1 MSGLA
6 HESSAPTD
14 VNDDVATV
22 ERLVK
27 DFLAEH
33 PVETTPD
40 RELRAAR
47 YDAGLA
53 FVHFD
58 KGFGG
63 LGLDSSLQP
72 AVERLFLE
80 AGCEDWM
87 ARNVIGL
94 GMAAQ
99 TVHTHGDD
107 EQRAKYLKPLF
118 TGEEIWCQLFSEP
131 GAGSDLAALGARAV
145 QDGENYI
152 VNGQKIWTSLAHVAR
167 RGLLVARTDPNL
179 PKHRGLSYFVLDMT
193 APGVEVRPLR
203 QLTGQAEF
211 NEVYLTD
218 AVVPVADRLG
228 AVGEGWRVAMTTLM
242 NERVA
247 IGRRGSRRGEGAI
260 GAAVAEFR
268 AAAADGRADA
278 SARDRLLRLWT
289 RVEAARLTN
298 VRAAARR
305 GAGEPGP
312 EGSIAKLQMAEL
324 NKAIYELCVDL
335 RADGMLID
343 TYQMSRPDRSTGAG
357 GSVDP
362 RRAFLRSLA
371 NSIEGGTSE
380 VMRNILGE
388 RVLGLPGEPRVD
400 RDVPWKD
407 VPR

>member
-1 MSGLA
+1 VTEQLDPDTPPAGEL
-6 HESSAPTD
+6 
-14 VNDDVATV
+14 ATV

-27 DFLAEH
+27 EFLAEH
-33 PVETTPD
+33 PVDTTPD

-47 YDAGLA
+47 FEAGLA

-58 KGFGG
+58 RGFGG
-63 LGLDSSLQP
+63 LGMDPSLHP
-72 AVERLFLE
+72 VVERMFLD
-80 AGCEDWM
+80 AGRADWI

-99 TVHTHGDD
+99 TVHTHGTD
-107 EQRAKYLKPLF
+107 EQRARYLEPLF

-131 GAGSDLAALGARAV
+131 GAGSDLAALATRAV
-145 QDGENYI
+145 PDGDHYV

-167 RGLLVARTDPNL
+167 RGLLLARTDPNL
-179 PKHRGLSYFVLDMT
+179 PKHRGLSYFVLDMHS
-193 APGVEVRPLR
+193 PGVEVRPLR

-218 AVVPVADRLG
+218 VVVPAADRLG
-228 AVGEGWRVAMTTLM
+228 ADGEGWRVAMTTLM

-247 IGRRGSRRGEGAI
+247 IGRRGSRRNDGAI
-260 GAAVAEFR
+260 GAALAEFR
-268 AAAADGRADA
+268 AAAAAGWADPA
-278 SARDRLLRLWT
+278 ARDRLLRLWT
-289 RVEAARLTN
+289 RAEAARLTN
-298 VRAAARR
+298 VRAAAQR
-305 GAGEPGP
+305 GARVPGP

-324 NKAIYELCVDL
+324 NKAIYEMCVDL
-335 RADGMLID
+335 RGLDGMLID
-343 TYQMSRPDRSTGAG
+343 GYEMARPDQSSGAG
-357 GSVDP
+357 GSADV

-400 RDVPWKD
+400 RDLPWKD
-407 VPR
+407 VPRA

>member
-1 MSGLA
+1 MSEIA
-6 HESSAPTD
+6 SDEA
-14 VNDDVATV
+14 AV

-27 DFLAEH
+27 DFLTEH
-33 PVETTPD
+33 PPETTDD

-47 YDAGLA
+47 FDAGLA
-53 FVHFD
+53 YVHFD

-63 LGLDSSLQP
+63 LGLDSSLAP
-72 AVERLFLE
+72 MVEQLFLD
-80 AGCEDWM
+80 AGCEDWLP
-87 ARNVIGL
+87 RNVIGL

-99 TVHTHGDD
+99 TVHTHGTD
-107 EQRAKYLKPLF
+107 EQRAQYLKPLF

-131 GAGSDLAALGARAV
+131 GAGSDLAALGARAIP
-145 QDGENYI
+145 DGDGYV
-152 VNGQKIWTSLAHVAR
+152 VNGQKIWTSFAHVAR
-167 RGLLVARTDPNL
+167 RGLLVARTDPDL

-193 APGVEVRPLR
+193 TPGVEVRPLR

-218 AVVPVADRLG
+218 AMVPAADRLG

-247 IGRRGSRRGEGAI
+247 IGRRGSRRGAGAI

-268 AAAADGRADA
+268 EAAAAGRADA
-278 SARDRLLRLWT
+278 SARDRLVRLWT
-289 RVEAARLTN
+289 RAEAARLTN
-298 VRAAARR
+298 VRAAAQR
-305 GAGEPGP
+305 GAKVPGP

-324 NKAIYELCVDL
+324 NKAIFELCVDL
-335 RADGMLID
+335 RGNEGMQIEG
-343 TYQMSRPDRSTGAG
+343 YEMSRPDRSSGAG
-357 GSVDP
+357 GSTDI
-362 RRAFLRSLA
+362 RRAWLRSLA

-400 RDVPWKD
+400 RD
-407 VPR
+407 